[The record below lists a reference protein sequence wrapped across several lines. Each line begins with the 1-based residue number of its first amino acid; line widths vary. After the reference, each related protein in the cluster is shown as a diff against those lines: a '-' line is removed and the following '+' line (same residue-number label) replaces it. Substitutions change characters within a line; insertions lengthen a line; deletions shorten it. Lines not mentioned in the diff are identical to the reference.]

1 MKDIELSDAQLD
13 KIAELAS
20 EKSMAKFHQ
29 AVGKS
34 VIKKG
39 FWLAAAVGVAILVFL
54 QEGIQKGAI
63 HYLITVKKIDPQLIL
78 N

>member
-20 EKSMAKFHQ
+20 KKSMAAFHQ
-29 AVGKS
+29 AVGRS

-39 FWLAAAVGVAILVFL
+39 AWLAAAVAAAILVFL
-54 QEGIQKGAI
+54 QEGIPK
-63 HYLITVKKIDPQLIL
+63 
-78 N
+78 

>member
-20 EKSMAKFHQ
+20 KKSMAAFHQ
-29 AVGKS
+29 AVGRS

-39 FWLAAAVGVAILVFL
+39 AWLSAAVAAAILVFL
-54 QEGIQKGAI
+54 QEGIPK
-63 HYLITVKKIDPQLIL
+63 
-78 N
+78 

>member
-20 EKSMAKFHQ
+20 EKSMAAFHQ
-29 AVGKS
+29 AVGRS

-39 FWLAAAVGVAILVFL
+39 AWLAAAVAAAVLVFL
-54 QEGIQKGAI
+54 QEGMQK
-63 HYLITVKKIDPQLIL
+63 
-78 N
+78 